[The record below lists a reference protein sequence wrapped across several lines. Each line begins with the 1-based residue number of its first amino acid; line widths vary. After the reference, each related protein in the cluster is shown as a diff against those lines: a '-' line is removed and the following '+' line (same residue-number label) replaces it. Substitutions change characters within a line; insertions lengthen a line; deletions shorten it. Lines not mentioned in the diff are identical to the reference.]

1 MSIRPIKNYLT
12 LVRFPNIFTLP
23 SNVFAG
29 YVSTHID
36 NSVEIHTISLV
47 ILVSACLYGAGVI
60 FNDIADRKIDRTER
74 PDRPIPSGKIGQ
86 RNALSLALLLIA
98 ISIAGSYSISAIT
111 FTTVLVLIT
120 ILFLYDFVLKD
131 SLLGPAA
138 MGAARL
144 MNVILG
150 ASPNLSYVVDSE
162 SNYLL
167 YRLSLVCIS
176 EFFYVIGISALSK
189 YETHTNSSFKLGRLN
204 AILFLLPLIIG
215 IFATS
220 VGLFNDNTWI
230 YLFVFGSFIF
240 YMLNFTFSSNPAM
253 TSSTLQKVVSLLI
266 AGIIIHDAVYIGGSL
281 DSWYFGM
288 STLVLLVPMIL
299 LGKKF
304 YVT

>member
-1 MSIRPIKNYLT
+1 MSIRINNYLT
-12 LVRFPNIFTLP
+12 LVRFPNLFTIP

-29 YVSTHID
+29 YVSTQID
-36 NSVEIHTISLV
+36 QSVEIHTISLV

-74 PDRPIPSGKIGQ
+74 PDRPIPSGKIVQ

-98 ISIAGSYSISAIT
+98 ISIAGSFLISAIT
-111 FTTVLVLIT
+111 FTAVLVLIT
-120 ILFLYDFVLKD
+120 IIFLYDFVLKNT
-131 SLLGPAA
+131 LLGPAI

-162 SNYLL
+162 SEYLL

-176 EFFYVIGISALSK
+176 EFFYVTGISAISK
-189 YETHTNSSFKLGRLN
+189 YETYTNLSFKLGRLN

-220 VGLFNDNTWI
+220 MGLFNDNTWI

-240 YMLNFTFSSNPAM
+240 YTLNFTFTSNPAM
-253 TSSTLQKVVSLLI
+253 SSKLQKMISLLI

-288 STLVLLVPMIL
+288 STFVLLLPMLL
-299 LGKKF
+299 LGKRF